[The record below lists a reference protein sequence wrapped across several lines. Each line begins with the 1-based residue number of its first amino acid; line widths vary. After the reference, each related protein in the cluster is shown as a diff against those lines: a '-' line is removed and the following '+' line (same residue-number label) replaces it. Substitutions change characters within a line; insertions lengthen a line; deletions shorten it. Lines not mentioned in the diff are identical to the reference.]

1 MTNPTPLI
9 DALTEL
15 SFDPATPDEWNAF
28 GALGHRMLDDM
39 VAYLASLPNR
49 PAWRDVP
56 AAVRKALDEN
66 VPLEGIGA
74 DAAYAHFTERVLPY
88 PNGNLHP
95 RFFGWVQ
102 GNGTPL
108 GMMADMLA
116 AGLNAHLGGFNHA
129 PAIVERQ
136 TIAWLAQM
144 MGMPGASGL
153 LVTGGTMAN
162 TLGLAVGRHAQAV
175 RHNRDVRRDGLQ
187 RWPGEAAESPL
198 VFYGSSETHGWARKA
213 SEWLGL
219 GDRAFRR
226 VPVDREFRIDLAALE
241 RLMAE
246 DREAGLTPF
255 CILGTAG
262 TVNTGATD
270 DLQAL
275 ATISERDG
283 LWFHVDGAFGA
294 LAYLSDALRPQVA
307 GMERA
312 DSVGFDLHKWG
323 SLPFECAC
331 VLVRDGEAHHDAFRT
346 NATYL
351 TTLERGVTA
360 GSATYF
366 ADRGLDLTRGFKA
379 LKVWMSF
386 KADGV
391 NKLARLVEQNVAQCA
406 YLASL
411 IESHD
416 ELELLAPVPLNIV
429 CFRYRTP
436 GMDDTALD
444 ALNLELLTRI
454 QERGIAVPS
463 STIIDGRF
471 ALRVANVNHR
481 SKTADFTMLAES
493 VVVIGR
499 EIVAEA
505 ALAQGKRRGT
515 TGS

>member
-1 MTNPTPLI
+1 MTNATP
-9 DALTEL
+9 DSALRSELSEL
-15 SFDPATPDEWNAF
+15 SFDPASPAEWAEL
-28 GALGHRMLDDM
+28 GELGHRMLDEM
-39 VAYLASLPNR
+39 FAYLASLSER

-56 AAVRKALDEN
+56 AVVRAALDEQ
-66 VPLEGIGA
+66 VPHDGIGA
-74 DAAYAHFTERVLPY
+74 GAAYAQFARDVLPY

-108 GMMADMLA
+108 GMLSDMLA

-136 TIAWLAQM
+136 TIAWLAEL

-162 TLGLAVGRHAQAV
+162 TLGLAVARHAQAA
-175 RHNRDVRRDGLQ
+175 RRGRDVRRDGLQ
-187 RWPGEAAESPL
+187 RWPGEPAESPL
-198 VFYGSSETHGWARKA
+198 VFYASAETHGWARKA
-213 SEWLGL
+213 AEWLGL

-226 VPVDREFRIDLAALE
+226 VPVDHEFRIDVDALE
-241 RLMAE
+241 RLMRT
-246 DREAGLTPF
+246 DRAAGLTPF
-255 CILGTAG
+255 CIIGTAG

-270 DLQAL
+270 DLHAL
-275 ATISERDG
+275 AGIAARDG

-294 LAYLSDALRPQVA
+294 LAYLSDTLRLQVA

-312 DSVGFDLHKWG
+312 DSIGFDLHKWG
-323 SLPFECAC
+323 SLPFDCAC
-331 VLVRDGEAHHDAFRT
+331 VLVRDREAHHDAFRAS
-346 NATYL
+346 ATYL
-351 TTLERGVTA
+351 ASTERGVTA
-360 GSATYF
+360 GGATYF

-391 NKLARLVEQNVAQCA
+391 QKLARLVEQNVAQCA
-406 YLASL
+406 YLTSL
-411 IESHD
+411 IEAHA

-429 CFRYRTP
+429 CFRYRAP
-436 GMDDTALD
+436 ELDDAALD
-444 ALNLELLTRI
+444 VLNVELLARI

-463 STIIDGRF
+463 STIIHGRF

-481 SKTADFTMLAES
+481 SKTADFTLLAES
-493 VVVIGR
+493 VVAIGR
-499 EIVAEA
+499 EIVAE
-505 ALAQGKRRGT
+505 RR
-515 TGS
+515 SL